1 MKNLFPFFVFAA
13 VHAVGGQTNAVPE
26 TTFEPETGLKV
37 DAGADIRVRQEIMHN
52 VVGNPGDPGY
62 RSGGFVWSSPCTY
75 IKLRDD
81 VYIMTWV
88 EQKWSGSFT
97 TAAMNLRIMHDCGF
111 SLGLTHDASK
121 LLFHEM
127 GAFARAAGTADM
139 SGIFTLRHLD

>member
-1 MKNLFPFFVFAA
+1 TWTYSKMMSSQHIYNSPTSYSWTIFM
-13 VHAVGGQTNAVPE
+13 G
-26 TTFEPETGLKV
+26 
-37 DAGADIRVRQEIMHN
+37 
-52 VVGNPGDPGY
+52 GNPGDPGY